1 MSTAKRNQ
9 SFAGYVRERLADIE
23 SQLDVGVRQEAI
35 LDELVKSGGY
45 EDVSLQTFRT
55 VLWRARQ
62 TAASKAPAAPLQ
74 GVKPPSPVAP
84 AGPAPKTPRANPG
97 PAPKPGDGRSFNY
110 SGTKDIDPESL
121 I

>member
-9 SFAGYVRERLADIE
+9 SFAGYVRERLTDIE

-35 LDELVKSGGY
+35 LDGLVQTGGY
-45 EDVSLQTFRT
+45 EGVSLQTFRT

-62 TAASKAPAAPLQ
+62 TAARKTPAAPLQ

-84 AGPAPKTPRANPG
+84 AGPSPKTPGANSG
-97 PAPKPGDGRSFNY
+97 PAPKPGDGRSFTY
-110 SGTKDIDPESL
+110 SGTKDIDPDSL